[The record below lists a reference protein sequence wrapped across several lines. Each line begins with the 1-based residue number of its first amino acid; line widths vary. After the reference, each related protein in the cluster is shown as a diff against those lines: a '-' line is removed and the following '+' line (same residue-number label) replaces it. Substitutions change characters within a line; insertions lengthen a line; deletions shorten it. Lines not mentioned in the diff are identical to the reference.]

1 VGLGPGTTPSEDCH
15 REERSDVAISDLFR
29 FVLLEGYVSINAN
42 D

>member
-1 VGLGPGTTPSEDCH
+1 
-15 REERSDVAISDLFR
+15 VAISDLFR